1 MSAREKFLLNIDSMS
16 ETFLDKVYTLW
27 IDEEALSKKHEC
39 PICKSHNYEFNDETM
54 KSLENCVNDV
64 NCETFATLDDLK
76 KFVEQ
81 LADEDD

>member
-1 MSAREKFLLNIDSMS
+1 MSARERVLQNIDNMS

-27 IDEEALSKKHEC
+27 IDEEAINNTREC
-39 PICKSHNYEFNDETM
+39 PICKAHDHEFDEETM

-76 KFVEQ
+76 KFVEG